1 MKHTLGV
8 AILSLLIGDV
18 VAGELEVYEDYF
30 LYGGPSALVD
40 TGEASITTIQRDWRN
55 DWESTLGGDP
65 PVDLAQGQS
74 GLMVVSPYPGHW
86 VSLSVTSAGASWA
99 VRCEFH
105 PLPQRT
111 AHVAPSAWAAGIFN
125 TERLTVENCP

>member
-1 MKHTLGV
+1 MKKTLGV
-8 AILSLLIGDV
+8 AFVSLFIGEV
-18 VAGELEVYEDYF
+18 LAGDLEVYEDYF

-55 DWESTLGGDP
+55 DWESTLGGEP
-65 PVDLAQGQS
+65 PVELEPGQS

-86 VSLSVTSAGASWA
+86 VSLSVASAGASWT

-125 TERLTVENCP
+125 TESLVLENCP

>member
-1 MKHTLGV
+1 MKRTLA
-8 AILSLLIGDV
+8 AILLSTLVTPSIADN
-18 VAGELEVYEDYF
+18 LEVNEDYF

-40 TGEASITTIQRDWRN
+40 TGRTSITTAQRDWSN
-55 DWESTLGGDP
+55 DWETTLGGEP
-65 PVDLAQGQS
+65 PVELEPGQT

-86 VSLSVTSAGASWA
+86 VSLLVTSAGVSWT

-111 AHVAPSAWAAGIFN
+111 AHVAPSAWAAGLFN
-125 TERLTVENCP
+125 TESLILENCP

>member
-1 MKHTLGV
+1 MKNILG
-8 AILSLLIGDV
+8 ASILSLFIGAA
-18 VAGELEVYEDYF
+18 VAGELEVNEDYF
-30 LYGGPSALVD
+30 LYGGPSALID
-40 TGEASITTIQRDWRN
+40 TGRTSLTTVQRDWSK

-65 PVDLAQGQS
+65 PVELEPGQT

-86 VSLSVTSAGASWA
+86 VSLLVTSAGVSWT

-111 AHVAPSAWAAGIFN
+111 AHVAPSAWAAGLFN
-125 TERLTVENCP
+125 TESLILENCP